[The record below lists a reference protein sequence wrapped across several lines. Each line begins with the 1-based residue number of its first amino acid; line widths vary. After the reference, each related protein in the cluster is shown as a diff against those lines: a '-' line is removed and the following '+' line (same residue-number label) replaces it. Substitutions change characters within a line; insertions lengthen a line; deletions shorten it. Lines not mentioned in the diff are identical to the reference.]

1 MVVAVGCARISVLV
15 RLVAAR
21 VGEVGGAESGGPHAV
36 EVVLIPLAKSLRVV
50 VGHWWRSSARGE
62 RGLCWGPTV
71 LRPVGVGEVP
81 EDTASLAWRVHP
93 RGTDEM
99 RVRDALG
106 PLFTDEDF
114 MSGEFEGMYSSLGQ
128 PGLSPA
134 FLLVVTILQ
143 FRHNLADR
151 EAAQAVADRISW
163 KYALGLGLDY
173 AGFDSTYA
181 LLCVGRRLSRGN
193 G

>member
-1 MVVAVGCARISVLV
+1 
-15 RLVAAR
+15 
-21 VGEVGGAESGGPHAV
+21 
-36 EVVLIPLAKSLRVV
+36 
-50 VGHWWRSSARGE
+50 
-62 RGLCWGPTV
+62 
-71 LRPVGVGEVP
+71 
-81 EDTASLAWRVHP
+81 
-93 RGTDEM
+93 M

-114 MSGEFEGMYSSLGQ
+114 TSGEFEGMYSSLGQ

-134 FLLVVTILQ
+134 FLRVVTILQ

-173 AGFDSTYA
+173 AGFDFSA
-181 LLCVGRRLSRGN
+181 LSEFRSRLAQEGRADRLLSLMLEQAQGGGAGQGRRPPAHRLHACDRLRAAVEPDRVPG
-193 G
+193 